1 MATRS
6 RRCGSG
12 ARQIA
17 AAIPSTTSLTSS
29 RPSASEPG
37 PSVSPA
43 SRMAAQ
49 GRAQAI
55 AAGLERRIRGGELG
69 AGERLPTVRA
79 LAADLNVDP
88 GTAAAAYRL
97 LRERAFVIS
106 DGRRGTRV
114 AAQLEPRQPSV
125 SDVPPGVRDL
135 ASGII
140 DPVLVPEVGRALR
153 HVAARRPDTT
163 RYEENAR
170 LDALVAY
177 ARAEFAHAGI
187 DAQALGFVGGALD
200 GLERVL
206 QAQLR
211 PGDRVGVEDPAFPRL
226 LDLLEALNLQIVPI
240 AIDDEGPIPEE
251 LERARGLDALIVTP
265 HGQNPF
271 GASLSEER
279 AAALRGLLGELL
291 VIEDAHGWEVG
302 HRPATLTAGRPHW
315 AVIRSLSRLLG
326 SDVRLAF
333 VAGDEQTIGR
343 VEARQAITTSWVSR
357 LLQEILSELLV
368 DLPGSSGEL
377 DRRRDALLAAL
388 DRRGIPA
395 HGRSGLHVWVPVREK
410 GFAVRRMFD
419 AGYAVLAGERFRLR
433 TPPAV
438 RLTTALLPAAEVDP
452 VADALAEAATGRSLI
467 S

>member
-1 MATRS
+1 MATR
-6 RRCGSG
+6 
-12 ARQIA
+12 
-17 AAIPSTTSLTSS
+17 
-29 RPSASEPG
+29 
-37 PSVSPA
+37 
-43 SRMAAQ
+43 

-55 AAGLERRIRGGELG
+55 AAGFERRIRGGELG

-79 LAADLNVDP
+79 LAAEESVDP

-97 LRERAFVIS
+97 LRERGFVIS

-114 AAQLEPRQPSV
+114 AAQLEPRQPRV
-125 SDVPPGVRDL
+125 SEVPAGVRDL

-153 HVAARRPDTT
+153 EVAARRPDTT
-163 RYEENAR
+163 RYEENAK
-170 LDALVAY
+170 LDALVTY
-177 ARAEFAHAGI
+177 ARAEFP
-187 DAQALGFVGGALD
+187 DSEALAFVGGALD

-206 QAQLR
+206 QARLR
-211 PGDRVGVEDPAFPRL
+211 PGDRVGVEDPGFPRL
-226 LDLLEALNLQIVPI
+226 FDLLEALNLQAVPI
-240 AIDDEGPIPEE
+240 AIDDEGPIPE
-251 LERARGLDALIVTP
+251 AIPQGLDALIVTP
-265 HGQNPF
+265 HGQNPY

-279 AAALRGLLGELL
+279 AAVLRGLLGDLL
-291 VIEDAHGWEVG
+291 IIEDAHGWEVG
-302 HRPATLTAGRPHW
+302 HRAATLTTGRPHW
-315 AVIRSLSRLLG
+315 AIIRSLSRLLG

-357 LLQEILSELLV
+357 LLQEIVAELLTDV
-368 DLPGSSGEL
+368 RDSPEI
-377 DRRRDALLAAL
+377 DRRREALLAAL
-388 DRRGIPA
+388 ERRGVPA
-395 HGRSGLHVWVPVREK
+395 HGRSGMHAWVPVREEA
-410 GFAVRRMFD
+410 FAVRRMLD

-438 RLTTALLPAAEVDP
+438 RVTTALLPGEEADP

>member
-1 MATRS
+1 
-6 RRCGSG
+6 
-12 ARQIA
+12 
-17 AAIPSTTSLTSS
+17 
-29 RPSASEPG
+29 
-37 PSVSPA
+37 
-43 SRMAAQ
+43 MAAR

-55 AAGLERRIRGGELG
+55 AADFERRIRGGELG

-79 LAADLNVDP
+79 LAADLRVDP

-97 LRERAFVIS
+97 LRERGFVIS

-114 AAQLEPRQPSV
+114 AAQLAPRQPTV
-125 SDVPPGVRDL
+125 SEVPAGVRDL

-140 DPVLVPEVGRALR
+140 DPVLVPDVGRALR
-153 HVAARRPDTT
+153 QVAARRPDTT
-163 RYEENAR
+163 RYEENAK
-170 LDALVAY
+170 LDALVAH
-177 ARAEFAHAGI
+177 ARAELSVAGI
-187 DAQALGFVGGALD
+187 DAHALAFVGGALD

-206 QAQLR
+206 QARLR

-226 LDLLEALNLQIVPI
+226 LDLLEALNLQAVPI

-251 LERARGLDALIVTP
+251 LERASGLAALIVTP

-271 GASLSEER
+271 GASLTEER
-279 AAALRGLLGELL
+279 AAVLRDLLGDLL
-291 VIEDAHGWEVG
+291 VIEDAHGWEAG
-302 HRPATLTAGRPHW
+302 HRPATLTTGRPRW

-343 VEARQAITTSWVSR
+343 VEARQAVTTSWVSR
-357 LLQEILSELLV
+357 LLQEIVAELLAG
-368 DLPGSSGEL
+368 LRASAETN
-377 DRRRDALLAAL
+377 RRREALLAAL
-388 DRRGIPA
+388 ERRGIPA
-395 HGRSGLHVWVPVREK
+395 HGRSGMHVWVPVREEA
-410 GFAVRRMFD
+410 FAVRRMLE

-438 RLTTALLPAAEVDP
+438 RLTTALLPPEEADP

>member
-1 MATRS
+1 MPVR
-6 RRCGSG
+6 
-12 ARQIA
+12 
-17 AAIPSTTSLTSS
+17 
-29 RPSASEPG
+29 
-37 PSVSPA
+37 
-43 SRMAAQ
+43 

-55 AAGLERRIRGGELG
+55 AHGLERRIRSGELE
-69 AGERLPTVRA
+69 AGEQLPTVRA
-79 LAADLNVDP
+79 MAADLGVDP
-88 GTAAAAYRL
+88 GTTAAAYRL
-97 LRERAFVIS
+97 LRERGFVIS

-125 SDVPPGVRDL
+125 SEVPAGVRDL

-140 DPVLVPEVGRALR
+140 DPVLVPEVGPALR
-153 HVAARRPDTT
+153 AVAASRPDTT
-163 RYEENAR
+163 RYEENAK
-170 LDALVAY
+170 LDSLVAY
-177 ARAEFAHAGI
+177 ARGELARAGI
-187 DAQALGFVGGALD
+187 EARALAFVGGALD

-206 QAQLR
+206 QARLR

-226 LDLLEALNLQIVPI
+226 LDLLQALNLRPVPV
-240 AIDDEGPIPEE
+240 AVDDEGPVPAEV
-251 LERARGLDALIVTP
+251 ERALSRGLDALVVTP

-271 GASLSEER
+271 GSSLSDQR
-279 AAALRGLLGELL
+279 ADALRGLIDELL

-302 HRPATLTAGRPHW
+302 HRPATLTAGRPRW

-343 VEARQAITTSWVSR
+343 VEARQAVTTSWVSR
-357 LLQEILSELLV
+357 LLQEIVAEMLG
-368 DLPGSSGEL
+368 DLGSTPAEIN
-377 DRRRDALLAAL
+377 RRREALLAAL
-388 DRRGIPA
+388 ERRGVPA
-395 HGRSGLHVWVPVREK
+395 HGRSGMHAWVPVREES
-410 GFAVRRMFD
+410 FAVRRMLD

-438 RLTTALLPAAEVDP
+438 RVTTALLPAAEVEP